1 MKQEVN
7 LKKKVI
13 KLLVEAE
20 FKLIGIATR
29 FSTHKLS
36 WLLNTNL
43 NTDFKQTSD
52 LILKSKNSGKDTNYS
67 IYEYDSKSG
76 ITYSLIENN
85 NNTGILIK
93 QLNNIDYLLK
103 IEGESSDKHIEELA
117 KKIRETD
124 HIIACLIIDT
134 QSIKQKDLYQ
144 IS

>member
-1 MKQEVN
+1 M
-7 LKKKVI
+7 KKKVI
-13 KLLVEAE
+13 KLTIDAE

-29 FSTHKLS
+29 FRTHKLS

-52 LILKSKNSGKDTNYS
+52 LILKSKNSEKDTNYS

-85 NNTGILIK
+85 NNEGILIK

-103 IEGESSDKHIEELA
+103 IEGAFSNKHIEELA

-134 QSIKQKDLYQ
+134 QNIKKKDLDQ